1 MTEIICAGCDK
12 PVTTKTEV
20 EYSQEYSEFYCN
32 FDCAVEA
39 LIDRARCAPLD
50 LKDKK
55 QVNETDAVIKRG
67 KLHWNQDV

>member
-1 MTEIICAGCDK
+1 MTEIICAGCLK

-39 LIDRARCAPLD
+39 LIDRARCSHVD

-55 QVNETDAVIKRG
+55 RLKEVDAVIKQG
-67 KLHWNQDV
+67 NLHWNQEV